1 MKRKTDAE
9 IKAELRS
16 IYAGHDGE
24 MPDLSKLEQRRNSWF
39 TRFLVRSILFL
50 IVVSGLAWGGF
61 VVWSRGGVMPSRP
74 LKTSVEVPDGVKSGE
89 EAFYTF
95 RYENSGNAPIAS
107 LEMKLTLPP
116 DFTTTSQIP
125 APTDEASRA
134 WTLGSLSSGSDGAI
148 RIGGYFRSEVPSSQT
163 LQALY
168 TYKPA
173 NFSSDFQDIST
184 AKANV
189 ASSVLGATVTGP
201 EKALAGD
208 DVTYVVNVQN
218 SGTRPA
224 TDVLVGATLPEGF
237 AMTKSDPAPA
247 EPNATAWT
255 FDSIAPAELRA
266 VTITG
271 RYSAS
276 ISGEQKIAARVSF
289 LNADD
294 VEFRQAEA
302 EAKSEVVGGAVS
314 FHLIVNGSAADQT
327 ANPGDA
333 LRVSIDY
340 ANNGNETIKNLG
352 FKLALSGDG
361 TVPTIDWAKADLGG
375 GTNDNGTIAWDAA
388 AKKEFAE
395 FSPSTKG
402 TIDLVLPIVS
412 DLRTPGL
419 SSVITLALS
428 ASLDEIGSI
437 SGAHAID
444 ATPLVV
450 KVNSDFRSSA
460 HAEYFDKESLPVGS
474 GPLPPKVGETTK
486 YRVVWRVANSFHPL
500 ESVRMTTNL
509 PPKVAW
515 TETVR
520 ADVGKVTFDQTTRV
534 VTWLIDR
541 FPTSLPGSEASF
553 DVAITPDAKDVGS
566 FYKLTNAIA
575 VEATDTFT
583 KDQVSNGIDILTTE
597 LPEDKGA
604 AGKGVVAK

>member
-1 MKRKTDAE
+1 MKRKTDSE

-24 MPDLSKLEQRRNSWF
+24 MPDLSKLEQRKNSWF

-50 IVVSGLAWGGF
+50 IVVSALAWGGF

-74 LKTSVEVPDGVKSGE
+74 LKTSVEVPDKVTSGE
-89 EAFYTF
+89 EAFFTF

-107 LEMKLTLPP
+107 LAMKLTVPP
-116 DFTTTSQIP
+116 DFTVTSRIP
-125 APTDEASRA
+125 EPTDATTQT
-134 WTLGSLSSGSDGAI
+134 WTLGSLTSGSDGAI

-163 LQALY
+163 IQALY

-189 ASSVLGATVTGP
+189 ETSVLGLTVTGP

-208 DVTYVVNVQN
+208 DVTYVINVQN
-218 SGTRPA
+218 SGTKPA
-224 TDVLVGATLPEGF
+224 TNVLVGATLPEGF
-237 AMTKSDPAPA
+237 TVTKSDPAPA

-255 FDSIAPAELRA
+255 FEAIAPAELKA

-276 ISGEQKIAARVSF
+276 ISGEQKVAARVSF
-289 LNADD
+289 LNADEI
-294 VEFRQAEA
+294 EFQQAA
-302 EAKSEVVGGAVS
+302 SEAKSEVVGGAVA

-333 LRVSIDY
+333 LRISIDY

-352 FKLALSGDG
+352 FKLSLSGDG

-375 GTNDNGTIAWDAA
+375 GTNDNGTISWDAA
-388 AKKEFAE
+388 GKKEFAA

-428 ASLDEIGSI
+428 ASLDEIGAI
-437 SGAHAID
+437 SGAHVID

-460 HAEYFDKESLPVGS
+460 HAEYFDKDLLPVGT

-500 ESVRMTTNL
+500 ENVRMTTNL

-515 TETVR
+515 VEN
-520 ADVGKVTFDQTTRV
+520 AHSDVGTVTFDQTTRV
-534 VTWLIDR
+534 VTWLIDK
-541 FPTSLPGSEASF
+541 FPTTLPGAEASF
-553 DVAITPDAKDVGS
+553 DVAITPDAKDAGS